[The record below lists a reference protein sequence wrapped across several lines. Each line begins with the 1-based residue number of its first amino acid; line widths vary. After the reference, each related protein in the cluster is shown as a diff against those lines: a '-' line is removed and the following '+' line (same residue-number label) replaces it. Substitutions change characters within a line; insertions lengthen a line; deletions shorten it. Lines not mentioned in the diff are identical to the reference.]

1 MNKREKEYRRNVEGN
16 MNSTL
21 IVNEAPE
28 EKAETVIYTG
38 ESLPNGML
46 SQYAIFNNGLPEF
59 LKEDIENCP
68 AIKQLMVPISALTET
83 QAKMLQ
89 QGSREH
95 TLNTQILQYVGSGQ

>member
-1 MNKREKEYRRNVEGN
+1 MSRREKEFALNVASVESSG
-16 MNSTL
+16 T
-21 IVNEAPE
+21 VNETPE
-28 EKAETVIYTG
+28 EKKETVIYTG

-46 SQYAIFNNGLPEF
+46 SQYTIFNNGLPEF
-59 LKEDIENCP
+59 LKEDIEKCP